1 MAITN
6 DKELAFR
13 AIINVWLKDKT
24 RYCAQCGLEETQM
37 VDGVCCDD
45 QRVGTNWDV
54 CAAIIRQNERIRET
68 RANDYGSTKD
78 KSIRFGVSLPP
89 SLFYTLN
96 SWKKGNNMPG
106 LFDEDGEMTWFAK
119 KFKQFAVA
127 KRI

>member
-37 VDGVCCDD
+37 VDGKCCDD
-45 QRVGTNWDV
+45 QMVGTNWDV

-78 KSIRFGVSLPP
+78 KTIRFGVSLPP

-96 SWKKGNNMPG
+96 SWKKGNNMPA
-106 LFDEDGEMTWFAK
+106 LFEEDGEMTWFAK
-119 KFKQFAVA
+119 KFKQFAVC
-127 KRI
+127 KRV